1 LPDSD
6 ATPFAGS
13 WLAEPTETDLAK
25 RELADALRQ
34 LLHSLGRSGATPDEI
49 RAFAAQIR
57 EGREQLGRTARV
69 ASSGEGDGKPFL
81 PGMED
86 FLDRSPIT
94 GQANPIAPPAVL
106 RRDMAARRVTGEV
119 TFDAA
124 FEGAPGIVHGGFVA
138 ALLDEALGMATIFSG
153 STGMT
158 VELVTRYRRHT
169 PVSTPLRLE
178 ARLVSVEGR
187 RILTSGELLCGDEV
201 IVEASGLFIAVDSG
215 KFAALAAARAERGEG
230 PGTSGERRKR

>member
-1 LPDSD
+1 LPDPD
-6 ATPFAGS
+6 PTPFAGT
-13 WLAEPTETDLAK
+13 WLSEPTETDLAK
-25 RELADALRQ
+25 RELAYVLRQ

-49 RAFAAQIR
+49 RAVAAQIR
-57 EGREQLGRTARV
+57 EGRERLGRTARAEIGAV
-69 ASSGEGDGKPFL
+69 DATSFL
-81 PGMED
+81 PGMGD

-94 GQANPIAPPAVL
+94 GQANPLAPPAVL
-106 RRDMAARRVTGEV
+106 RRDMEARRVTGEV
-119 TFDAA
+119 TFGAA

-169 PVSTPLRLE
+169 PVATPLRLE
-178 ARLVSVEGR
+178 ARLVSTEGR
-187 RILTSGELLCGDEV
+187 RIRTAGELLCGDDV

-230 PGTSGERRKR
+230 

>member
-1 LPDSD
+1 MSDPD
-6 ATPFAGS
+6 ATRFAGS
-13 WLAEPTETDLAK
+13 WLSQPTESDLAK
-25 RELADALRQ
+25 RELAEELRE

-49 RAFAAQIR
+49 RAVAARIR
-57 EGREQLGRTARV
+57 DGREPLGRVTRV
-69 ASSGEGDGKPFL
+69 AKGGAIDGKPFL

-94 GQANPIAPPAVL
+94 GLANPLAPPAVL
-106 RRDMAARRVTGEV
+106 RRHMETRRVTGEV
-119 TFDAA
+119 NFGAA

-169 PVSTPLRLE
+169 PVATPLRLE
-178 ARLVSVEGR
+178 AQLVSTEGR
-187 RILTSGELLCGDEV
+187 RIRTAGELLCGDDV
-201 IVEASGLFIAVDSG
+201 IVEATGLFIAVDTG

-230 PGTSGERRKR
+230 

>member
-1 LPDSD
+1 MRCGSCS
-6 ATPFAGS
+6 TPSAG
-13 WLAEPTETDLAK
+13 AA
-25 RELADALRQ
+25 RLRT
-34 LLHSLGRSGATPDEI
+34 RSAP
-49 RAFAAQIR
+49 FAAQIR

-69 ASSGEGDGKPFL
+69 ASGGEGDGKPFL

-94 GQANPIAPPAVL
+94 GQANPLAPPAVL

-119 TFDAA
+119 TFGAA

-169 PVSTPLRLE
+169 PVATPLRLE
-178 ARLVSVEGR
+178 ARLVSTEGR
-187 RILTSGELLCGDEV
+187 RIRTAGELLCGDDV
-201 IVEASGLFIAVDSG
+201 IAEARGCSSRSTAENSRRSPLRARS
-215 KFAALAAARAERGEG
+215 AARDRAWSLARLTFVWAVRDSNPDG
-230 PGTSGERRKR
+230 R

>member
-1 LPDSD
+1 MTDPDP
-6 ATPFAGS
+6 TPFAGT
-13 WLAEPTETDLAK
+13 WLYEPTETDLAK

-49 RAFAAQIR
+49 RAFAARIR
-57 EGREQLGRTARV
+57 EGREPLVRTARSKGG
-69 ASSGEGDGKPFL
+69 AIDDTRFL

-94 GQANPIAPPAVL
+94 GQANPLAPPAVL
-106 RRDMAARRVTGEV
+106 RRDMGAERVTGEV
-119 TFDAA
+119 TFGPA

-169 PVSTPLRLE
+169 PVATPLRLE
-178 ARLVSVEGR
+178 ARLVSTEGR
-187 RILTSGELLCGDEV
+187 RIRTSGQLLCGDDV
-201 IVEASGLFIAVDSG
+201 IVEATGLFIAVDSG

-230 PGTSGERRKR
+230 

>member
-1 LPDSD
+1 MPDPD
-6 ATPFAGS
+6 PTPFAGP

-25 RELADALRQ
+25 RELADVLRQ

-49 RAFAAQIR
+49 RAVAAQIR
-57 EGREQLGRTARV
+57 EGRERLGRTVRAQGS
-69 ASSGEGDGKPFL
+69 ASIDGKPFL

-86 FLDRSPIT
+86 FFHRSPIT
-94 GQANPIAPPAVL
+94 GHANPLAPPAVL
-106 RRDMAARRVTGEV
+106 RRDMETRRVTGEV
-119 TFDAA
+119 TFGAA

-169 PVSTPLRLE
+169 PVATPLRLA
-178 ARLVSVEGR
+178 ARLVSAEGR
-187 RILTSGELLCGDEV
+187 RIRTAGELLCGDDV

-230 PGTSGERRKR
+230 

>member
-1 LPDSD
+1 LPDRD
-6 ATPFAGS
+6 ATPFADPWHS
-13 WLAEPTETDLAK
+13 EPTETDLAK
-25 RELADALRQ
+25 RELADVLRQ

-49 RAFAAQIR
+49 RAAAAQIR
-57 EGREQLGRTARV
+57 EVQEQLARTAR
-69 ASSGEGDGKPFL
+69 ANGGAIDGKPFL

-86 FLDRSPIT
+86 FVDRSPIT
-94 GQANPIAPPAVL
+94 GLANPLAPPAVL
-106 RRDMAARRVTGEV
+106 RRDMEARRVTGEV

-158 VELVTRYRRHT
+158 VELVTRYRSHT
-169 PVSTPLRLE
+169 PVATPLRLE

-187 RILTSGELLCGDEV
+187 RIQTAGELLCGDDV
-201 IVEASGLFIAVDSG
+201 IVEASGLFIAVDSD

-230 PGTSGERRKR
+230 

>member
-1 LPDSD
+1 MPDPD
-6 ATPFAGS
+6 TTPFAGS
-13 WLAEPTETDLAK
+13 SLSEPTETDLAK
-25 RELADALRQ
+25 RELASVLRQ

-49 RAFAAQIR
+49 RAVVERIR
-57 EGREQLGRTARV
+57 EGRERLGRTVRAELGAV
-69 ASSGEGDGKPFL
+69 DGTPFL

-94 GQANPIAPPAVL
+94 GQANPLAPPAVL
-106 RRDMAARRVTGEV
+106 RRDMEARRVTGEV
-119 TFDAA
+119 SFGAA

-158 VELVTRYRRHT
+158 VELVTRYRSHT
-169 PVSTPLRLE
+169 PVATPLRLE
-178 ARLVSVEGR
+178 ARLVSTEGR
-187 RILTSGELLCGDEV
+187 RIRTAGELLCGEDV

-215 KFAALAAARAERGEG
+215 KFAALAAARAERGE
-230 PGTSGERRKR
+230 S

>member
-1 LPDSD
+1 LPDPD
-6 ATPFAGS
+6 AMPFAGS
-13 WLAEPTETDLAK
+13 WLAEPTETDPAK
-25 RELADALRQ
+25 RDLARELRQ
-34 LLHSLGRSGATPDEI
+34 LLHSLGRSGATADEM
-49 RAFAAQIR
+49 RQFAARIR
-57 EGREQLGRTARV
+57 EGRERLGR
-69 ASSGEGDGKPFL
+69 SSRTNAGAIDGRSFP

-94 GQANPIAPPAVL
+94 GQANPLAPPAVL
-106 RRDMAARRVTGEV
+106 RRDMEARRVTGEV

-169 PVSTPLRLE
+169 PVSTPLRL
-178 ARLVSVEGR
+178 AAWLVSTEGR
-187 RILTSGELLCGDEV
+187 RIRTAGELLCGDDV
-201 IVEASGLFIAVDSG
+201 LALASGLFIAVDSG
-215 KFAALAAARAERGEG
+215 KFAALAAARAERDDG
-230 PGTSGERRKR
+230 

>member
-1 LPDSD
+1 MPDPD
-6 ATPFAGS
+6 TTPFAGS
-13 WLAEPTETDLAK
+13 SLSEPTETDLAK
-25 RELADALRQ
+25 RELASVLRQ

-49 RAFAAQIR
+49 RAVAARIR
-57 EGREQLGRTARV
+57 EGRERLGHTALARV
-69 ASSGEGDGKPFL
+69 GAVERTPFL

-94 GQANPIAPPAVL
+94 GQANPLAPPAVL
-106 RRDMAARRVTGEV
+106 RRDMEARRVTGEV
-119 TFDAA
+119 SFGAA

-158 VELVTRYRRHT
+158 VELVTRYRSHT
-169 PVSTPLRLE
+169 PVATPLRLE
-178 ARLVSVEGR
+178 ARLVSTEGR
-187 RILTSGELLCGDEV
+187 RIRTAGELLCGEDV

-230 PGTSGERRKR
+230 

>member
-1 LPDSD
+1 LPDPD
-6 ATPFAGS
+6 ATPFAGT
-13 WLAEPTETDLAK
+13 WLSEPTETDLAK
-25 RELADALRQ
+25 RELADVLRQ

-49 RAFAAQIR
+49 RAVAVRIR
-57 EGREQLGRTARV
+57 EGREQLGRTAR
-69 ASSGEGDGKPFL
+69 AKGGAIDGKPFL

-94 GQANPIAPPAVL
+94 GLANPLAPPAVL
-106 RRDMAARRVTGEV
+106 RRDMEARRVTGEV

-169 PVSTPLRLE
+169 PVETPLRLE
-178 ARLVSVEGR
+178 ARLVSAEGR
-187 RILTSGELLCGDEV
+187 RIRTAGELLRGDDV
-201 IVEASGLFIAVDSG
+201 IALASGLFIAVDSG
-215 KFAALAAARAERGEG
+215 KFSALAAARAERGEG
-230 PGTSGERRKR
+230 